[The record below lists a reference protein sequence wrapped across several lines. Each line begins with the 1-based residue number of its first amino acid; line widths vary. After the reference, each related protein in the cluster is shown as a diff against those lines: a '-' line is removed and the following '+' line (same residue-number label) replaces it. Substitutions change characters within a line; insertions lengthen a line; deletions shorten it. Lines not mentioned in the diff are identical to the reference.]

1 MTSDTHCWGLLQAFT
16 TGRNATE
23 GVHDLVRNVGEDRD
37 QTTNSSRR
45 SIQAKHMR
53 HHQSDNLLSFPE
65 QGFTSDFVP
74 IQVKD
79 EKLNYDL
86 GSTDHHARNEHSDLS
101 AGTASCL
108 DTVQDQSASRCCFVV
123 CVILVIST
131 QITVWLFCEG
141 DKLVCSQED
150 KKKKVGRPIAYRG
163 DPNAMSLTD
172 TERRRIKR
180 RIANRESARRVRARR
195 QGILEELE
203 VEVSYACSIQQPT
216 PLSVHLMLTWLYLP
230 VSHWCPVGPSL
241 VSLRVLTL
249 FVVCRWSKSVSP
261 MLAWRSTSLTSQGTL
276 IFSRSRCRV
285 MSFNSTQPLQTMR
298 ACTSRFPCSV
308 QKYRHASS
316 HCNGKLPV
324 NILLCCCYVV
334 SMLC

>member
-203 VEVSYACSIQQPT
+203 VEVSYACSIQQST
-216 PLSVHLMLTWLYLP
+216 TLSCAFNADLAAPACLA
-230 VSHWCPVGPSL
+230 L
-241 VSLRVLTL
+241 VSCRIL
-249 FVVCRWSKSVSP
+249 FGQPACLVVCRWSKSVNP
-261 MLAWRSTSLTSQGTL
+261 MLTLRSTSLMSQGTL
-276 IFSRSRCRV
+276 ICSRSSCRI
-285 MSFNSTQPLQTMR
+285 MSSNRTQRLQTMR
-298 ACTSRFPCSV
+298 VCTSRFPCSM
-308 QKYRHASS
+308 QKYRHASC
-316 HCNGKLPV
+316 HCNVKLPV
-324 NILLCCCYVV
+324 ITQLCCCHVV